1 MRIST
6 RAVFAVAATAL
17 TAGTLTAC
25 GSDDKDTM
33 DTKGTKG
40 ENRVG
45 SAAPVAGGG
54 SPGGGSGPRIKV
66 VATTTQVADF
76 VRNVGGDRVEVTQL
90 IKANASAHEYEATPT
105 DLNAIRAAKLVVEN
119 GVDMEKAW
127 LPKAVQAAGFKG
139 PVVDTSVGVQL
150 RKGEHEEHE
159 EHEKHEEH
167 EHGEYDPH
175 IWHNPLNAKV
185 MVTNIAKA
193 LTAAD
198 GANAKV
204 YENNLAGYAAKLD
217 ALDADNRA
225 KLDGIPAANRKLVTN
240 HDALGYYV
248 DRYRLEF
255 VGSIIPSFDDQAEL
269 SGSRI
274 EDVVARIKATGA
286 KAVFAESALPPKT
299 AATIAREAGVKVV
312 AGDDSLYA
320 DSLGAS
326 GSAGATYLA
335 SEAHNTDTI
344 VAALRG

>member
-6 RAVFAVAATAL
+6 RAVFAFAAAAL
-17 TAGTLTAC
+17 TAGTLAAC
-25 GSDDKDTM
+25 GSDDKDGK
-33 DTKGTKG
+33 DGKNG
-40 ENRVG
+40 NQVG
-45 SAAPVAGGG
+45 AAGPAAAAG
-54 SPGGGSGPRIKV
+54 SPAAGSGPRIKV

-76 VRNVGGDRVEVTQL
+76 VRNIGGDRVEVTQL
-90 IKANASAHEYEATPT
+90 IKANASAHEYEATPA
-105 DLNAIRAAKLVVEN
+105 DLNAIRGAKLVVEN

-127 LPKAVQAAGFKG
+127 LPKAIQAAGFKG
-139 PVVDTSVGVQL
+139 PVVDTSVGVPL
-150 RKGEHEEHE
+150 RKGDADQDHEHEHDQD
-159 EHEKHEEH
+159 H

-193 LTAAD
+193 LTTAD
-198 GANAKV
+198 GVNAKV
-204 YENNLAGYAAKLD
+204 YENNLAGYGAKLD
-217 ALDADNRA
+217 ALDADTRA
-225 KLDGIPAANRKLVTN
+225 KLDTIPAADRKLVTN

-255 VGSIIPSFDDQAEL
+255 VGSIIPGFDDQAEL

-274 EDVVARIKATGA
+274 DGVVARIKATGA
-286 KAVFAESALPPKT
+286 KAVFAESALPAKT
-299 AATIAREAGVKVV
+299 AETIAREARVKVV

-326 GSAGATYLA
+326 GSAGATYLD

>member
-6 RAVFAVAATAL
+6 RAVFAFAATAL
-17 TAGTLTAC
+17 TAGTLAAC
-25 GSDDKDTM
+25 GSDDKD
-33 DTKGTKG
+33 DKDGKNG
-40 ENRVG
+40 NQVG
-45 SAAPVAGGG
+45 AAGPAAAAG
-54 SPGGGSGPRIKV
+54 PPAAGSGPRIKV

-76 VRNVGGDRVEVTQL
+76 VRNIGGDRVEVTQL
-90 IKANASAHEYEATPT
+90 IKANASAHEYEATPA
-105 DLNAIRAAKLVVEN
+105 DLNAIRGAKLVVEN

-127 LPKAVQAAGFKG
+127 LPKAIQAAGFKG
-139 PVVDTSVGVQL
+139 PVVDTSVGVPL
-150 RKGEHEEHE
+150 RKGESDEDHDHEH
-159 EHEKHEEH
+159 EH

-193 LTAAD
+193 LTTAD
-198 GANAKV
+198 GVNAKV
-204 YENNLAGYAAKLD
+204 YENNLAGYGAKLD
-217 ALDADNRA
+217 ALDADTRA
-225 KLDGIPAANRKLVTN
+225 KLDTIPAAARKLVTN

-255 VGSIIPSFDDQAEL
+255 VGSIIPGFDDQAEL

-274 EDVVARIKATGA
+274 DDVVARIKATGT
-286 KAVFAESALPPKT
+286 KAVFAESALPAKT
-299 AATIAREAGVKVV
+299 AETIAREAGVKVI

-320 DSLGAS
+320 DSLGAP
-326 GSAGATYLA
+326 GSAGATYLD

>member
-6 RAVFAVAATAL
+6 RAMFAVAATAL

-25 GSDDKDTM
+25 GSDDKDT
-33 DTKGTKG
+33 DDGKGG
-40 ENRVG
+40 NRIE
-45 SAAPVAGGG
+45 SAGPAAGAGT
-54 SPGGGSGPRIKV
+54 GPRIKV

-76 VRNVGGDRVEVTQL
+76 VRNIGGDRVEVTQL
-90 IKANASAHEYEATPT
+90 IKANASAHEYEATPA
-105 DLNAIRAAKLVVEN
+105 DLNALRAAKLVVQN

-127 LPKAVQAAGFKG
+127 LPKAVRAAGFEG

-159 EHEKHEEH
+159 EHGKLAEPEKHE

-175 IWHNPLNAKV
+175 IWHDPQAAKV

-193 LTAAD
+193 LSNAD

-204 YENNLAGYAAKLD
+204 YENNLAGYGAKLD

-225 KLDGIPAANRKLVTN
+225 KLDTIPAANRKLVTN

-312 AGDDSLYA
+312 DGDDSLYA
-320 DSLGAS
+320 DSLGAP
-326 GSAGATYLA
+326 GSAGATYLTA
-335 SEAHNTDTI
+335 EAHNTDTI